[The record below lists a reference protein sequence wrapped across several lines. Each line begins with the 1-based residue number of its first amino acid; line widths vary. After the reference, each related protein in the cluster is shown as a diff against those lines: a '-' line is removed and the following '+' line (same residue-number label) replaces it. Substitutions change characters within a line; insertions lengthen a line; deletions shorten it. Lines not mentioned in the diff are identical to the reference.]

1 MASVSSLDRDL
12 SRLRLGKYTPQV
24 SQEIKDW
31 ITATLNENLGNGDL
45 MLVLRDGTILCR
57 LANLLGESP
66 QIRFKKSA
74 MPFVQMENISHFLSF
89 VARPPVSLPPHD
101 LFLTVDLYE
110 QKDPAQVCQCIT
122 SYSRIAHKLK
132 PGTFPTTIGG
142 LKVTAQ
148 LSPQLSGGAGGFWAG
163 GSRKVS
169 GGSASSGGGG
179 SVVSGYSGSGS
190 TARPSVPP
198 RKAAVS
204 TWSKSSDETATLP
217 AWNIAQYGY
226 IGGASQGNQ
235 GISFGARRQITNN
248 PAVKSAPAT
257 SPPPPTMSF
266 AEKLREEEANK
277 REAEAQEERE
287 RELQAADERRRA
299 VEEADRWRKE
309 EEEKTAIEL
318 ERRKWKEEEEKRR
331 LWQREQDNNRELER
345 QREEYAFERREE
357 EARRVR
363 DREAQIRL
371 DREKRERERERERIR
386 ELERELEKARERERI
401 YEAEK
406 EERRRQDTER
416 MRRDAQEMA
425 IRRHRTGETP
435 STPSP
440 SKANF
445 VRSHRTGD
453 RDRGQESE
461 RMFLQ
466 TWQNNTPP
474 PQTPP
479 RHQQLDSPI
488 PQPRAL
494 PTPPPRK
501 LPAAPIANHPSTS
514 NIYYAAE
521 PMQPSRSWETNDD
534 ALDPDYEREELE
546 KQQAYKWASM
556 SLLERERERER
567 QRQKEWEANQRE
579 VEQRVPIAT
588 TEDVAWDVNQYGY
601 LGGAD
606 QGKMGVAFGARRQ
619 IIGPRGR

>member
-1 MASVSSLDRDL
+1 
-12 SRLRLGKYTPQV
+12 
-24 SQEIKDW
+24 
-31 ITATLNENLGNGDL
+31 
-45 MLVLRDGTILCR
+45 
-57 LANLLGESP
+57 
-66 QIRFKKSA
+66 

-89 VARPPVSLPPHD
+89 VASPPISLPPHD

-122 SYSRIAHKLK
+122 SYSRTAHKLK
-132 PGTFPTTIGG
+132 PGAFPTTIGG

-148 LSPQLSGGAGGFWAG
+148 LSPQLSGGGGGFWAG
-163 GSRKVS
+163 GGRKVS
-169 GGSASSGGGG
+169 GGSVSSGGGS

-190 TARPSVPP
+190 TAKPSVPP

-226 IGGASQGNQ
+226 MGGASQGNQ

-248 PAVKSAPAT
+248 PVVKSTPAT
-257 SPPPPTMSF
+257 SPPPPMSF
-266 AEKLREEEANK
+266 AERRRKEEEARK
-277 REAEAQEERE
+277 REAEAEEERR

-309 EEEKTAIEL
+309 EEEKTAIEI
-318 ERRKWKEEEEKRR
+318 ERRKWKEEEERR
-331 LWQREQDNNRELER
+331 KLWQREQDNQRELER
-345 QREEYAFERREE
+345 QKEEYAFKRREE

-371 DREKRERERERERIR
+371 DREKKERERERERIR

-425 IRRHRTGETP
+425 IRRHRTGEPP
-435 STPSP
+435 STPS
-440 SKANF
+440 SSEVSF

-453 RDRGQESE
+453 RDRDQESE

-479 RHQQLDSPI
+479 RHKQLGSPI

-501 LPAAPIANHPSTS
+501 LPPAPIANYPSTS
-514 NIYYAAE
+514 NGYYAAE

-534 ALDPDYEREELE
+534 ASGPDREQEELE
-546 KQQAYKWASM
+546 KQQAYKWARLTSSFSSLQPSLAPPALALSSSPSISPQSSESLLTYGNSM

-579 VEQRVPIAT
+579 VEQHVPTAT

-601 LGGAD
+601 AD
-606 QGKMGVAFGARRQ
+606 D
-619 IIGPRGR
+619 ILDLY

>member
-1 MASVSSLDRDL
+1 
-12 SRLRLGKYTPQV
+12 
-24 SQEIKDW
+24 
-31 ITATLNENLGNGDL
+31 
-45 MLVLRDGTILCR
+45 
-57 LANLLGESP
+57 
-66 QIRFKKSA
+66 

-89 VARPPVSLPPHD
+89 VASPPVSLPPHD

-132 PGTFPTTIGG
+132 PGAFPTTIGG
-142 LKVTAQ
+142 LKATAQ
-148 LSPQLSGGAGGFWAG
+148 LSPQLSGGAGGLWAG
-163 GSRKVS
+163 GARKVS
-169 GGSASSGGGG
+169 GGSVGSGGGG
-179 SVVSGYSGSGS
+179 SVVSGYSGSGG
-190 TARPSVPP
+190 TARPPVPP

-226 IGGASQGNQ
+226 MGGASQGNQ

-248 PAVKSAPAT
+248 PVVKSTPAT
-257 SPPPPTMSF
+257 SPPPTMSF
-266 AEKLREEEANK
+266 AERRRKEEEERK
-277 REAEAQEERE
+277 REAQAEEERM
-287 RELQAADERRRA
+287 RELRAADERRRA

-309 EEEKTAIEL
+309 EEGRTAIEL

-331 LWQREQDNNRELER
+331 LWQREQDNQRELER
-345 QREEYAFERREE
+345 QKEEYAFKRREE
-357 EARRVR
+357 EAKRVR
-363 DREAQIRL
+363 DREVQIRL
-371 DREKRERERERERIR
+371 DREKKERERERERIR

-425 IRRHRTGETP
+425 IRRHRTGELP
-435 STPSP
+435 STPS
-440 SKANF
+440 SSEANF
-445 VRSHRTGD
+445 VRGHRTGD
-453 RDRGQESE
+453 RDQEPE

-479 RHQQLDSPI
+479 RHKQLGSPI

-501 LPAAPIANHPSTS
+501 LPPAPVADYPSTS
-514 NIYYAAE
+514 NGYYAAE

-534 ALDPDYEREELE
+534 ASGPDYEREELE
-546 KQQAYKWASM
+546 KQQAYKWARLTSFLSFLQPSLAPLAPAPSPSPSISSQSFESLLTYGNSM

-579 VEQRVPIAT
+579 VEQRVPTAT

-601 LGGAD
+601 AD
-606 QGKMGVAFGARRQ
+606 D
-619 IIGPRGR
+619 ILDLY

>member
-1 MASVSSLDRDL
+1 
-12 SRLRLGKYTPQV
+12 
-24 SQEIKDW
+24 
-31 ITATLNENLGNGDL
+31 
-45 MLVLRDGTILCR
+45 
-57 LANLLGESP
+57 
-66 QIRFKKSA
+66 
-74 MPFVQMENISHFLSF
+74 MENISHFLSF
-89 VARPPVSLPPHD
+89 VTSPPVSLPPHD

-122 SYSRIAHKLK
+122 SYSRVAHKLK
-132 PGTFPTTIGG
+132 PGAFPTTIGG
-142 LKVTAQ
+142 LKATAQ
-148 LSPQLSGGAGGFWAG
+148 LSPQLSGGAGGLWAG
-163 GSRKVS
+163 GARKVS
-169 GGSASSGGGG
+169 GGSVGSGGGG
-179 SVVSGYSGSGS
+179 SVVSGYSGSGGA
-190 TARPSVPP
+190 ARPPVPP

-226 IGGASQGNQ
+226 MGGASQGNQ

-248 PAVKSAPAT
+248 PVVKSTPAT
-257 SPPPPTMSF
+257 SPPPTMSF
-266 AEKLREEEANK
+266 AERRRKEEEEKK
-277 REAEAQEERE
+277 REAEAEQERM
-287 RELQAADERRRA
+287 RELRAADERRRA

-309 EEEKTAIEL
+309 EEERTAIEL
-318 ERRKWKEEEEKRR
+318 ERRKWREEEEKRK
-331 LWQREQDNNRELER
+331 LWQREQDNQRELER
-345 QREEYAFERREE
+345 QKEEYAFKRREE
-357 EARRVR
+357 EAKRVR
-363 DREAQIRL
+363 DREVQIRL
-371 DREKRERERERERIR
+371 DREKKERERERERIR

-425 IRRHRTGETP
+425 IRRHRTGELP
-435 STPSP
+435 STPS
-440 SKANF
+440 SSEANF
-445 VRSHRTGD
+445 VRGHRTGD
-453 RDRGQESE
+453 RDRDQEAE

-479 RHQQLDSPI
+479 RHRQLDSPI

-501 LPAAPIANHPSTS
+501 LPPAPVSDYPSSS
-514 NIYYAAE
+514 NGYYAAE

-534 ALDPDYEREELE
+534 ASGPDYEREELE
-546 KQQAYKWASM
+546 KQQAYKWARLTSFLSFLQPSLAPPTPSSSPSISPQSSEPLLTYGNSM

-579 VEQRVPIAT
+579 VEQRVPTAT

-601 LGGAD
+601 AD
-606 QGKMGVAFGARRQ
+606 D
-619 IIGPRGR
+619 ILDLY